1 MDIKSSV
8 FSEFRKYHL
17 FLDARNDIHY
27 NSNQVL
33 CTAAAAAAAYDGQ
46 CDNNTTSWPILQ
58 LRAS

>member
-33 CTAAAAAAAYDGQ
+33 CTAAAAAAAAAYDG
-46 CDNNTTSWPILQ
+46 
-58 LRAS
+58 